1 MKKFLM
7 ISVLLFCGCISLL
20 AEAASVKFISL
31 DEFKKLIEANDGLV
45 IVDVLGRESYKTSHV
60 KGAINI
66 PLAELGEKK
75 NLEMLKPYKTIVVYC
90 AHSKCHA
97 SVKASELLMASGMKN
112 VLDFKGGIKEWSE
125 AKMPVESGM
134 KCECCPVCKCVDCKC
149 GKKE

>member
-1 MKKFLM
+1 MKKLIM
-7 ISVLLFCGCISLL
+7 MTVLLFCGSMSLF
-20 AEAASVKFISL
+20 AEDATVKFISI
-31 DEFKKLIEANDGLV
+31 DEFKKLIEANDGLA
-45 IVDVLGRESYKTSHV
+45 IVDVLGKESYKNMHV

-75 NLEMLKPYKTIVVYC
+75 NLEMLKAYKTIVVYC

-97 SVKASELLMASGMKN
+97 SVKAAELLMQSGFTN

-149 GKKE
+149 ENKE